1 MKRAVVALLT
11 VLAAV
16 AAAAGG
22 AASYLKKQIR
32 SPEYCANCHVVAPY
46 YDTWQSSVFTAHA
59 HAKVNVVC
67 QDCHQ
72 RTVRDGLRELVST
85 ATARHELLLQDRSVS
100 RETCLRCHGT
110 DEVLAARTQEL
121 QGPDGF
127 ALGRN
132 PHDSHWGPLDC
143 AVCHRMHQASRDFC
157 ANCHGSPADGPAWKS
172 DIAWRRVSGAGCT
185 ISESYFS
192 DAQTSFPRSLCSVV
206 K

>member
-1 MKRAVVALLT
+1 MKRGMKWVLIALLA
-11 VLAAV
+11 VLTAV

-22 AASYLKKQIR
+22 ATLYLKDRIH

-46 YDTWQSSVFTAHA
+46 YKTWQSSVF
-59 HAKVNVVC
+59 KVNVVC
-67 QDCHQ
+67 QDCHR

-85 ATARHELLLQDRSVS
+85 ATGHHELPLQDRSVD
-100 RETCLRCHGT
+100 RDTCLRCHGS
-110 DEVLAARTQEL
+110 DEAIAARTQQL
-121 QGPDGF
+121 IGPDGF

-132 PHDSHWGPLDC
+132 PHDSHWGPLEC
-143 AVCHRMHQASRDFC
+143 ATCHRMHQASQDFC
-157 ANCHGSPADGPAWKS
+157 ANCHRFPADGPAWNS
-172 DIAWRRVSGAGCT
+172 SVAWRRLTESDCT